1 MRLLLLLIAFV
12 LASLAQNQTEQTST
26 VPAEQAPEATPAVE
40 VPTPTVAPVEPE
52 PSPTPAIELE
62 PTPTPA
68 IEPEPT
74 PTPAVEPEPT
84 PTPAVEPEPTPTPAF
99 VPVEPAAE
107 PVPEPALY
115 LDVPQERLE
124 SCFRTFRHCV
134 KRVLATSYGYE
145 RGSRNNVW
153 QFIKHR
159 TTGCDSQLA
168 ALRRMDSGSDFQVDS
183 ELGLATLQCIA
194 QIPKAN

>member
-1 MRLLLLLIAFV
+1 MRLLLLLLAFV

-26 VPAEQAPEATPAVE
+26 VPAEQAPEATPAAE
-40 VPTPTVAPVEPE
+40 APTPTVAP
-52 PSPTPAIELE
+52 
-62 PTPTPA
+62 
-68 IEPEPT
+68 
-74 PTPAVEPEPT
+74 VEPEPT
-84 PTPAVEPEPTPTPAF
+84 PTPAVEPEPTPTPVVELEPTPEPA
-99 VPVEPAAE
+99 VEPEPTPTPAEPVAE

-145 RGSRNNVW
+145 RGSRTNVW